1 MKYLPEGFPGT
12 AYRKTGREMRKILS
26 DCAEKPYA
34 FVKQQ
39 MREKRAKTSFLSQ
52 AIETIGADERMEFV
66 HKWTALS
73 LFTGGADTVSIPTLQ
88 HWPVLLTSSR
98 LSPL

>member
-12 AYRKTGREMRKILS
+12 AYRKTGREMRQILS

-52 AIETIGADERMEFV
+52 AIETIGTEDEYMEFV

-73 LFTGGADTVSIPTLQ
+73 LFTGGADTVS
-88 HWPVLLTSSR
+88 R
-98 LSPL
+98 LVIRHLYPH